1 MDPRHSLVR
10 ARHAEGLER
19 ALDVLRWCRDLP
31 VECVTLF
38 AFASA
43 NWARE
48 SGEVRDL
55 MRLAMRAVRRFT
67 PRAVEE
73 EVRLNFI
80 GRRDRLPRALQ
91 ELMILAEE
99 RTANG
104 LRQLRIAIDYSSHHA
119 ISAALAD
126 AGTSPSADRVCKE
139 LSARLGSV
147 DLLIRTGGERRL
159 SDFLLWECANAE
171 LYFSDRLWPDFNIA
185 AWQEALAW
193 YAGRDRRFGR

>member
-1 MDPRHSLVR
+1 MDAVFVLVMAAVRVMLSVSFIGDQAVSEALPLEGSLPARQSIPRHVAIIMDGNRRWAR
-10 ARHAEGLER
+10 ARGASVRDGHAEGLER

-80 GRRDRLPRALQ
+80 GRRSRLPMR
-91 ELMILAEE
+91 LA
-99 RTANG
+99 
-104 LRQLRIAIDYSSHHA
+104 SM
-119 ISAALAD
+119 
-126 AGTSPSADRVCKE
+126 SPESP
-139 LSARLGSV
+139 
-147 DLLIRTGGERRL
+147 IRTRPTARTCWPCNRGLLRRHR
-159 SDFLLWECANAE
+159 SF
-171 LYFSDRLWPDFNIA
+171 
-185 AWQEALAW
+185 
-193 YAGRDRRFGR
+193 